1 MASNQ
6 DQTDYAIRNETA
18 NHLNNN
24 SNSNNVIKRSVN
36 AGNNEAAL
44 NESVPDVE
52 NKSSKQPKNTA
63 LKQQRLPAW
72 QPVLTAKTV
81 FPLFFGVG
89 VVFIVLGAVLLSYSN
104 LVNEQIIDYTN
115 CLSPNG
121 TACSAYSNST
131 SDCACICTL
140 NFSLSADF
148 TAPVYLYYGLKNF
161 YQNHRRYVKSR
172 DDSQLLGTPITS
184 ASSLNSECAP
194 YDQNNMS
201 MVYAPCG
208 AIANSL
214 FNDTFTLTYMDQFAV
229 VPVLKSG
236 IAWTTDYNVK
246 FNNPTNNNWDN
257 TVMPKNWHYNASVLG
272 GYKNEDLIVWMRT
285 AALPSFRKFYRRVDH
300 TQSNLTQFSNK
311 LPQGNYNV
319 SICYNYPVTIFG
331 GSKLFIISTTTWI
344 GGKNPFLGIAY
355 LVVGCTCIVLGCVFL
370 IIHFKFSR
378 NSKSMDEFS
387 NRTNIATVE
396 LPNRES

>member
-1 MASNQ
+1 MASNQNQ
-6 DQTDYAIRNETA
+6 DQTDYSIRNETA
-18 NHLNNN
+18 NHWNNNN
-24 SNSNNVIKRSVN
+24 SSSNVIKRNVN
-36 AGNNEAAL
+36 STSNEAAL

-81 FPLFFGVG
+81 FPLFFGIG

-104 LVNEQIIDYTN
+104 MVNEKIIDYTN
-115 CLSPNG
+115 CVSANG
-121 TACSAYSNST
+121 SQCSAITDTKNPT
-131 SDCACICTL
+131 CGCTCNI
-140 NFSLSADF
+140 NFTLDVDF
-148 TAPVYLYYGLKNF
+148 SAPVYLYYGLKNF

-172 DDSQLLGTPITS
+172 DDSQLLGNSIVS
-184 ASSLNSECAP
+184 QSSLNTECAP
-194 YDQNNMS
+194 YDSNGTYI
-201 MVYAPCG
+201 YAPCG

-214 FNDTFTLTYMDQFAV
+214 FNDTFTLTNTDSSTT
-229 VPVLKSG
+229 VPVLSSG
-236 IAWTTDYNVK
+236 IAWTTDVNVK
-246 FNNPTNNNWDN
+246 FNNPTNNWTN
-257 TVMPKNWHYNASVLG
+257 TIMPKNWHIPASSLPN

-300 TQSNLTQFSNK
+300 NNGSATVFKST
-311 LPQGNYNV
+311 LPKGNYNV
-319 SICYNYPVTIFG
+319 SICYSYPVTIFG

-378 NSKSMDEFS
+378 NSKSTDEF
-387 NRTNIATVE
+387 NNKNNIATVE
-396 LPNRES
+396 LPTM